1 MKRYC
6 DSCRHYC
13 DEAAMFCPTCGQYTV
28 ATEVERIA
36 PEGDVIYPFAH
47 YQMSYKDT
55 FLYVMGK
62 KFMDTDGRASRR
74 EFFQF
79 IFLWNVVIICILA
92 VFFALTAIF
101 KTGPYLLGLAW
112 MIISILGLVSFVPMV
127 ALCVRR
133 LHDTGKGSDTLLLF
147 FVPFVGPLI
156 ALGLLSKKGQAQ
168 DNQYGSALQHI
179 VIDKR
184 LASIMKVSPTSSS
197 LTTKVLIA
205 VIVSALCVCGLSMRY
220 MAPSDKTISM
230 GWFAN
235 AVVGEGSEEAAEA
248 SVKEYFNAVNNKDYD
263 KAFTYVI
270 DQAKANPTEKQK
282 WIESMKNGPKVD
294 VVSLGVSQVSRVGN
308 LKRITFE
315 ANLQITKPGEG
326 AVEATHTKR
335 YISLIEENG
344 AWHIEGFYKKD
355 PNDK

>member
-6 DSCRHYC
+6 DACRHYC

-156 ALGLLSKKGQAQ
+156 LLGLLSKKGQPQ
-168 DNQYGSALQHI
+168 D
-179 VIDKR
+179 K
-184 LASIMKVSPTSSS
+184 SI
-197 LTTKVLIA
+197 
-205 VIVSALCVCGLSMRY
+205 
-220 MAPSDKTISM
+220 
-230 GWFAN
+230 W
-235 AVVGEGSEEAAEA
+235 
-248 SVKEYFNAVNNKDYD
+248 
-263 KAFTYVI
+263 
-270 DQAKANPTEKQK
+270 
-282 WIESMKNGPKVD
+282 
-294 VVSLGVSQVSRVGN
+294 
-308 LKRITFE
+308 
-315 ANLQITKPGEG
+315 
-326 AVEATHTKR
+326 
-335 YISLIEENG
+335 
-344 AWHIEGFYKKD
+344 
-355 PNDK
+355 

>member
-6 DSCRHYC
+6 DTCRQYC

-92 VFFALTAIF
+92 VFCALTAIF

-112 MIISILGLVSFVPMV
+112 MIISILGLVSFVPVV

-156 ALGLLSKKGQAQ
+156 ALGLLSKRG
-168 DNQYGSALQHI
+168 
-179 VIDKR
+179 KR
-184 LASIMKVSPTSSS
+184 RI
-197 LTTKVLIA
+197 IN
-205 VIVSALCVCGLSMRY
+205 
-220 MAPSDKTISM
+220 MAAPYNIS
-230 GWFAN
+230 
-235 AVVGEGSEEAAEA
+235 
-248 SVKEYFNAVNNKDYD
+248 
-263 KAFTYVI
+263 
-270 DQAKANPTEKQK
+270 
-282 WIESMKNGPKVD
+282 
-294 VVSLGVSQVSRVGN
+294 
-308 LKRITFE
+308 
-315 ANLQITKPGEG
+315 
-326 AVEATHTKR
+326 
-335 YISLIEENG
+335 
-344 AWHIEGFYKKD
+344 
-355 PNDK
+355 

>member
-6 DSCRHYC
+6 DACRQYC

-36 PEGDVIYPFAH
+36 PEGDVIYPLAH

-55 FLYVMGK
+55 FLYIMGR

-79 IFLWNVVIICILA
+79 ILLWNVLIIGLLA
-92 VFFALTAIF
+92 VFCALTAIF
-101 KTGPYLLGLAW
+101 KTGPYLLALAW
-112 MIISILGLVSFVPMV
+112 MIISILGLVSLVPMV
-127 ALCVRR
+127 ALTIRR
-133 LHDTGKGSDTLLLF
+133 LHDTGKGSETLLLAL
-147 FVPFVGPLI
+147 VPVVGPLI
-156 ALGLLSKKGQAQ
+156 LLGLLSKKGQPQ

-197 LTTKVLIA
+197 LTTKVIIA
-205 VIVSALCVCGLSMRY
+205 VIVSALCVCGLSLRY
-220 MAPSDKTISM
+220 MAPSDKSISM
-230 GWFAN
+230 GWMAN
-235 AVVGEGSEEAAEA
+235 AIVGEGSEEAAELA
-248 SVKEYFNAVNNKDYD
+248 VKEYFNAVNNKDYD

-270 DQAKANPTEKQK
+270 DQGKVNPTEKQK
-282 WIESMKNGPKVD
+282 WLESMKNGPKVD
-294 VVSLGVSQVSRVGN
+294 VATLGVSGVSRVGN
-308 LKRITFE
+308 LKRIILE
-315 ANLQITKPGEG
+315 ANLQMTKPGEG

-344 AWHIEGFYKKD
+344 VWHIEGFYKNN

>member
-6 DSCRHYC
+6 DACRQYC

-36 PEGDVIYPFAH
+36 PEGDVIYPLAH

-79 IFLWNVVIICILA
+79 ILLWNVLIIGLLA
-92 VFFALTAIF
+92 VFCALTAIF
-101 KTGPYLLGLAW
+101 KTGPYLLALAW
-112 MIISILGLVSFVPMV
+112 MIISILGLVSLVPMV
-127 ALCVRR
+127 ALTIRR
-133 LHDTGKGSDTLLLF
+133 LHDTGKGSETLLLAL
-147 FVPFVGPLI
+147 VPVVGPLI
-156 ALGLLSKKGQAQ
+156 LLGLLSKKGQPQ
-168 DNQYGSALQHI
+168 DNQYGNALQHI
-179 VIDKR
+179 VIDRR

-197 LTTKVLIA
+197 LITKTLIA
-205 VIVSALCVCGLSMRY
+205 FIISALCICAFSLRY

-230 GWFAN
+230 GWMAN
-235 AVVGEGSEEAAEA
+235 AVVGEGSEEAAELA
-248 SVKEYFNAVNNKDYD
+248 VQSYFSAVNNKDYD

-282 WIESMKNGPKVD
+282 WLESMKNGPKVD
-294 VVSLGVSQVSRVGN
+294 VVTLGVSGVSRVGN
-308 LKRITFE
+308 LKRIILE
-315 ANLQITKPGEG
+315 ANLQMTKPGEG

-344 AWHIEGFYKKD
+344 AWHIEGFYKNN

>member
-1 MKRYC
+1 
-6 DSCRHYC
+6 
-13 DEAAMFCPTCGQYTV
+13 MFCPTCGQYTV
-28 ATEVERIA
+28 AIEVERIA
-36 PEGDVIYPFAH
+36 PEGDVIYPLAH

-79 IFLWNVVIICILA
+79 ILLWNVLIIGLLA
-92 VFFALTAIF
+92 VFCALTAIF
-101 KTGPYLLGLAW
+101 KTGPYLLALAW
-112 MIISILGLVSFVPMV
+112 MIISILGLVSLVPMV
-127 ALCVRR
+127 ALTIRR
-133 LHDTGKGSDTLLLF
+133 LHDTGKGSEILLLAL
-147 FVPFVGPLI
+147 VPAVGPLVL
-156 ALGLLSKKGQAQ
+156 LGLLSKKGQPQ

-184 LASIMKVSPTSSS
+184 LASIIKVSPTSSS

-205 VIVSALCVCGLSMRY
+205 VIVSALCICGLSMRY
-220 MAPSDKTISM
+220 MAPSDKSISM
-230 GWFAN
+230 GWMAN
-235 AVVGEGSEEAAEA
+235 AIVGEGSEEAAELA
-248 SVKEYFNAVNNKDYD
+248 VKEYFNAVNNKDYD

-270 DQAKANPTEKQK
+270 DQGKVNPTEKQK
-282 WIESMKNGPKVD
+282 WLESMKNGPKID
-294 VVSLGVSQVSRVGN
+294 VATLGVSGVSRVGN
-308 LKRITFE
+308 LKRIILE
-315 ANLQITKPGEG
+315 ANLQMTKPGEG

-344 AWHIEGFYKKD
+344 AWHIEGFYKNN